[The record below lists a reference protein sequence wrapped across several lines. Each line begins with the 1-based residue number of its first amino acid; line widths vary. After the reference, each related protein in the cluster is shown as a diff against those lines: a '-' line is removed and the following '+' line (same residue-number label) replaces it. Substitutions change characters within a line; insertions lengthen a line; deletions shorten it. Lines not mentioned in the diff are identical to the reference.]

1 MKLEINEMWSINN
14 ANIDIGKINII
25 GGNNSTGKSTTS
37 KLLYCFLKSGT
48 EYGKNLV
55 IWDITKQIDEF
66 LRRVN
71 KFFGRETY
79 EEMKEIVEPITYPGS
94 FHPIMKENVSIEE
107 VSDVYDKLIEALRYG
122 LSRIKISKSQ
132 YDALKKM
139 KLQNTNQND
148 ELLLKGVNVTYN
160 DSTAK
165 VDNGL
170 VFIIEEFVNVGSII
184 SLMENEP
191 FKLYEATIKKLFKA
205 EFNITK
211 FNDPETYVKWCGD
224 GFSYCI
230 HNDKE
235 NKELKLSAEGE
246 YEFKTVHYLDSF
258 SILDTKMERI
268 ATEHTDSLKK
278 DIQSIHSESNKV
290 FDEEFNRKT
299 KKLEETINQILHG
312 KIEYE
317 EDQYK
322 YSSEDGVNSSMI
334 NTASGI
340 KQIGIIQLLLSNRKL
355 KPGSF
360 FIVDEPEVN
369 LHPEWQIKL
378 SQILVL
384 LASELNVIVYINSH
398 SPFVMEALS
407 LYSEYYGIINDA
419 NFYLTEKD
427 EEKKGKYNMN
437 KIEHDE
443 INKIYD
449 NLGRP
454 YDILDE
460 VRIDLEMG
468 LTER

>member
-1 MKLEINEMWSINN
+1 MK
-14 ANIDIGKINII
+14 K
-25 GGNNSTGKSTTS
+25 
-37 KLLYCFLKSGT
+37 
-48 EYGKNLV
+48 
-55 IWDITKQIDEF
+55 
-66 LRRVN
+66 
-71 KFFGRETY
+71 
-79 EEMKEIVEPITYPGS
+79 IVEPITFPDPRS
-94 FHPIMKENVSIEE
+94 HHPKMKENVDIEE
-107 VSDVYDKLIEALRYG
+107 VSIVYDNLIESLREG
-122 LSRIKISKSQ
+122 LSKTEVSKNQ
-132 YDALKKM
+132 YDELKEM
-139 KLQNTNQND
+139 KLQNNNHKD
-148 ELLLKGVNVTYN
+148 KFLLNGVDINYN
-160 DSTAK
+160 DSISQI
-165 VDNGL
+165 DNGL
-170 VFIIEEFVNVGSII
+170 VFIIKDLVELGSTI
-184 SLMENEP
+184 SKYENNP
-191 FKLYEATIKKLFKA
+191 FKLYESTMKKLFRA

-224 GFSYCI
+224 GFSYCL
-230 HNDKE
+230 HNNKE
-235 NKELKLSAEGE
+235 NNEFELTAEGE

-268 ATEHTDSLKK
+268 ATEHTDSLRK
-278 DIQSIHSESNKV
+278 DIQSIHSEANNGLN
-290 FDEEFNRKT
+290 DEYEQKI
-299 KKLEETINQILHG
+299 KKLEEKINTILHG

-322 YSSEDGVNSSMI
+322 YSSENGVYSSMI

-340 KQIGIIQLLLSNRKL
+340 KQIGIIQLLISNHKL

-407 LYSEYYGIINDA
+407 LYSEYYGIINQA
-419 NFYLTEKD
+419 NFYLTEED
-427 EEKKGKYNMN
+427 AEKKGKYNMA
-437 KIEHDE
+437 KIEHNE
-443 INKIYD
+443 ISKIYD

-460 VRIDLEMG
+460 VRLDLEFG